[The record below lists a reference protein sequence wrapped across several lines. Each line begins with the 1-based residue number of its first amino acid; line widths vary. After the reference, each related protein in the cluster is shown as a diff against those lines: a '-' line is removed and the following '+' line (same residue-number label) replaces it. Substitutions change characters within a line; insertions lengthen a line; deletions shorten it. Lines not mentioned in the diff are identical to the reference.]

1 MRKGRAM
8 KVTLTKPFRYWRHGY
23 TPEDYPAGEAEM
35 DEEVALCAEQCGC
48 IAQSAKKPEPP
59 KDKKT
64 EE

>member
-1 MRKGRAM
+1 M

-23 TPEDYPAGEAEM
+23 APEAEM
-35 DEEVALCAEQCGC
+35 DEEAALCAEQCGC
-48 IAQSAKKPEPP
+48 TAQSAKKPEPP

>member
-1 MRKGRAM
+1 M

-23 TPEDYPAGEAEM
+23 ARRITRWGAEM
-35 DEEVALCAEQCGC
+35 DEEAALCAEQCGC
-48 IAQSAKKPEPP
+48 TAQSTKKPEPP